1 MWLMHIFQI
10 DDDYD
15 MDDDYDE
22 DEDYEGYDDGRSKTP
37 KENNLG
43 NHMAGRWYID
53 ELSYPVSDS
62 DDALGFF

>member
-1 MWLMHIFQI
+1 MHIFQI

-43 NHMAGRWYID
+43 NHMAGR
-53 ELSYPVSDS
+53 
-62 DDALGFF
+62 

>member
-1 MWLMHIFQI
+1 MDIFQI

-22 DEDYEGYDDGRSKTP
+22 DDDYEGYDDGRSKTP

-43 NHMAGRWYID
+43 NNMAGR
-53 ELSYPVSDS
+53 
-62 DDALGFF
+62 